1 MDNYEIFEIDND
13 ENEYKYN
20 LQINNI
26 HNINIQEE
34 QTKKLIFYWIESFK
48 IIIDSLCLF
57 HL

>member
-34 QTKKLIFYWIESFK
+34 QPKKVDILLDGIFQNNNG
-48 IIIDSLCLF
+48 
-57 HL
+57 

>member
-1 MDNYEIFEIDND
+1 MDNYEIFKIDND

-34 QTKKLIFYWIESFK
+34 QTKKVDILLDGIFQNNNG
-48 IIIDSLCLF
+48 
-57 HL
+57 

>member
-26 HNINIQEE
+26 HNINEE
-34 QTKKLIFYWIESFK
+34 QTKKVDILLDGIFQNNNG
-48 IIIDSLCLF
+48 
-57 HL
+57 

>member
-34 QTKKLIFYWIESFK
+34 QTKKVDILLDGIFQNNNG
-48 IIIDSLCLF
+48 
-57 HL
+57 